1 MAQAIHGKA
10 SAPLAKSNDAV
21 TIFAKEG
28 KQTVGAD
35 TVKPKAPK
43 ATKPVAATPAAP
55 TPAPTPVT
63 PAKPKPEP
71 KTKQLA
77 YVVEKQETQLHIRV
91 ILAPAIYIRQR
102 MEAGQ
107 PRAEAIDAVF
117 ALYRK
122 HAEGLLDEAATLGV
136 DVRAALE
143 PYVTRELPQLADRS
157 NWNV

>member
-43 ATKPVAATPAAP
+43 ATKPAGTGAPASS
-55 TPAPTPVT
+55 PAPKAEP
-63 PAKPKPEP
+63 KPKPEP

-77 YVVEKQETQLHIRV
+77 HVVEKQETQLHIRV

-122 HAEGLLDEAATLGV
+122 HAEGLLDEAATQGI
-136 DVRAALE
+136 DVREGLKS
-143 PYVTRELPQLADRS
+143 YVTRELPQLADRS

>member
-1 MAQAIHGKA
+1 MQKMSGKG
-10 SAPLAKSNDAV
+10 SAPIAKSNDAV

-28 KQTVGAD
+28 KTPTGAD
-35 TVKPKAPK
+35 TIKPAKAPK
-43 ATKPVAATPAAP
+43 PEPKPIATE
-55 TPAPTPVT
+55 PAPKAEPK
-63 PAKPKPEP
+63 AKAEP

-77 YVVEKQETQLHIRV
+77 HVVEKQETQLHIRV

-107 PRAEAIDAVF
+107 SRAEAIDAVF

-122 HAEGLLDEAATLGV
+122 HVEGLLDEAATHGI
-136 DVRAALE
+136 DVREALQ